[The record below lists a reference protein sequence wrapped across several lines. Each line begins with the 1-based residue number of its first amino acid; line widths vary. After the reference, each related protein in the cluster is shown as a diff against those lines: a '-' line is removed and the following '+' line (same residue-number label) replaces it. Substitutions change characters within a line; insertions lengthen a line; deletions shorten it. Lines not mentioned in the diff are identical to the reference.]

1 MDVAWVWHAHVLSPR
16 QYRLDCMAVVGV
28 VVVPEGITVPN
39 KRGGFESQA
48 AWKWNRAIS
57 PAPPSKIKYDVVAAA
72 KRQTS
77 VWNSVSLPHWNDE
90 GWLKIAVI
98 RYDGTTES
106 AHKASCPSGV
116 FASDGLLRWGACDLV
131 LMLTHPC
138 RYADAPCNHADVV
151 ATLQSC

>member
-98 RYDGTTES
+98 RYEYDRVCTQGHQLS
-106 AHKASCPSGV
+106 QRRIC
-116 FASDGLLRWGACDLV
+116 LRWSLAVRSLR
-131 LMLTHPC
+131 PC
-138 RYADAPCNHADVV
+138 TYADAP
-151 ATLQSC
+151 L